1 MRLAKSS
8 SFIYKFPSSSNF
20 IFLCLLVI
28 LCSIIIEISDKGLRS
43 FIIAEWTYILPMTLI
58 LNISRKNEFVPAW
71 PCSIISNI
79 SAFSTKFLTLT
90 IMSPE
95 FFEIFCPDALRRV
108 SKSYEFKYKSPF
120 KVCSCESNLKELIPN
135 SHLQFFLAWYF

>member
-1 MRLAKSS
+1 MSIS
-8 SFIYKFPSSSNF
+8 Y
-20 IFLCLLVI
+20 

-71 PCSIISNI
+71 PSSIISNI
-79 SAFSTKFLTLT
+79 SAFNTKFLILT

-95 FFEIFCPDALRRV
+95 YFEIFCPDALRRV
-108 SKSYEFKYKSPF
+108 SKSYEFKYKTPF
-120 KVCSCESNLKELIPN
+120 KACSCEGNFEGTN
-135 SHLQFFLAWYF
+135 SK